1 MESTSAR
8 DSGVF
13 SVHERLVPDGEPAGG
28 APCEARLGTE
38 PETFVLAA
46 AWALALLQIGVGMVR
61 GGAFGPD
68 HGIALAFAIACP
80 LVARGRLA
88 DLGKRAAARFQRGV
102 R

>member
-1 MESTSAR
+1 MESARVR

-13 SVHERLVPDGEPAGG
+13 DPHEAVTPKAEPWDGATG
-28 APCEARLGTE
+28 EARLATE

-46 AWALALLQIGVGMVR
+46 AWALALLQIGVGVVR

-68 HGIALAFAIACP
+68 HAIALAFAIACP
-80 LVARGRLA
+80 LVVRGRLA
-88 DLGKRAAARFQRGV
+88 DLGKRARARLQRAV